1 MAYEESLHRITLPV
15 AANSSAKQYLF
26 MTVDSSGR
34 AAATGAG
41 LAADGVLQDN
51 PETTGFVGEFAISGV
66 SKVLVGSGGVTNGHK
81 VCADSTGHAVDTVA
95 SEIVL
100 GKALSAGVEG
110 DIIPV
115 LLKLQ
120 GN

>member
-1 MAYEESLHRITLPV
+1 MAYEESLQRITLPV

-26 MTVDSSGR
+26 MTVDANGQ

-51 PETTGFVGEFAISGV
+51 PETTGFVGEFAIGGV
-66 SKVLVGSGGVTNGHK
+66 SKMLVGSAGVTNGHK
-81 VCADSTGHAVDTVA
+81 VCSDATGHVVDTAA
-95 SEIVL
+95 SEVVL
-100 GKALSAGVEG
+100 GKALASGVQG

-120 GN
+120 NS